1 MDEDEKYKIN
11 SIFKY
16 IKTGKLPRRKNL
28 FKTLFYLCG
37 CYANFHGVYGTSSST
52 TLKRQNKNRVVKIK
66 VSKLDE
72 VEQKIQNIL
81 NEYLI
86 DWQMDKQYCLLSNT
100 TETIITIYYKY
111 ENIKWALLDKRL
123 KENHSE
129 NIEILDGIPKIINFK
144 CKKTN

>member
-28 FKTLFYLCG
+28 FKTLFYLSG

-66 VSKLDE
+66 VSKLDQ

-86 DWQMDKQYCLLSNT
+86 DWEMEKQLGHMGA
-100 TETIITIYYKY
+100 IITIYYKY
-111 ENIKWALLDKRL
+111 ENIKWALLDKQL

-129 NIEILDGIPKIINFK
+129 NIEILDGVPKIINFK
-144 CKKTN
+144 CKKIN